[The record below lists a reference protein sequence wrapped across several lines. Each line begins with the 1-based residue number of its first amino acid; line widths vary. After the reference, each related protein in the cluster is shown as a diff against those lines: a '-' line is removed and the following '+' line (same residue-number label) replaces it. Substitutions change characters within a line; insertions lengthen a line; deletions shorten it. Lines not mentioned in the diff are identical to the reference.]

1 MNLSALERIGL
12 SKAEVRVYE
21 ALLKMGSTS
30 LGKVTDET
38 SLRKSTV
45 YECIKRLQDKG
56 LVSYVVRDS
65 MKYFEAAQP
74 EHLLDFVNEKKK
86 ELDRQEKQL
95 KALIPKLKSEFDMLK
110 PRAEA
115 HVYLGVEGFKTMR
128 RDVLRNANGEL
139 LLIGAISR
147 EDEVM
152 PTFFGW
158 WNKERQ
164 ANKISLKFLHK
175 ESVRKKTM
183 TKIKFMGKYFR
194 TKFLPEELE
203 SPAVINIYGDRV
215 VNVLWKNNEPICF
228 MLINKDI
235 ANSYRR
241 YFDYLWRLAKR

>member
-1 MNLSALERIGL
+1 MDLSALERMGL
-12 SKAEVRVYE
+12 SRAEVRVYE
-21 ALLKMGSTS
+21 ALLRLGSTS
-30 LGKVTDET
+30 LGKVVDET

-56 LVSYVVRDS
+56 LVSYVVKDS
-65 MKYFEAAQP
+65 MKYFEASPP

-86 ELDRQEKQL
+86 ELTLQEKQL
-95 KALIPKLKSEFDMLK
+95 NALIPKLKSEFGSSK
-110 PRAEA
+110 PIAQA

-128 RDVLRNANGEL
+128 RDSLRNANGEI

-152 PTFFGW
+152 PGFYKW

-164 ANKISLKFLHK
+164 ANKIGLKILHK
-175 ESVRKKTM
+175 ESARKKAM
-183 TKIKFMGKYFR
+183 AKKKFMGKYFH

-203 SPAVINIYGDRV
+203 SPAVINIYGNRV

-228 MLINKDI
+228 LLINKDI
-235 ANSYRR
+235 ADSYRK
-241 YFDYLWRLAKR
+241 YFAYLWKQAKR